1 MTAHRAACN
10 AIVVADSVRY
20 RLANA
25 FSYLCMSCWDTV
37 ARSGREPRELLEAI
51 LLFNN
56 VLDIGGPDDPLD
68 HEDCRDLE
76 WLGLLSDSPGSF

>member
-1 MTAHRAACN
+1 
-10 AIVVADSVRY
+10 
-20 RLANA
+20 
-25 FSYLCMSCWDTV
+25 MSCWDTV
-37 ARSGREPRELLEAI
+37 ARGGREPRELLEAI

-76 WLGLLSDSPGSF
+76 WLGLLSDSPGGFKGIEQVQSQVLTRIRRD